1 MFNHEKA
8 TENGNQGMGGGSSL
22 SRVDRVKGSGEGKVS
37 SYSASPR
44 ALPCAGTWQVLKNT
58 CWLNE

>member
-8 TENGNQGMGGGSSL
+8 TGNGNQGIGGGSSL
-22 SRVDRVKGSGEGKVS
+22 SRVDRVKGVGGGQGLQLLCI
-37 SYSASPR
+37 PR

>member
-8 TENGNQGMGGGSSL
+8 TENGNEGMGGGSSL

-37 SYSASPR
+37 SYSASPE
-44 ALPCAGTWQVLKNT
+44 PCPVPAHGRYSKILVG
-58 CWLNE
+58 